1 MNTPTSQNTR
11 VRNLSKKREQIKA
24 ADKPARRRR
33 RSFKHHLPSNMTSE
47 DSWQSGKEPHVKT
60 SRMFIGM
67 LALHLI
73 AVGGLVA
80 FHFLGHDPVD
90 KMPAN
95 ELVKST
101 PSAAPTANAG
111 SPAKAATPSKP
122 TIPSPT
128 APVAV
133 QSRPTEPTMP
143 SGFIEHIVNI
153 DETWESIA
161 AARGLNPE
169 DLRNANPGSDFN
181 VGRRLMIP
189 PTPRLITAAS
199 DTLSKQI
206 AQSRKE
212 PVIVPEGSQGSPISR
227 YAINADSLPP
237 AVTQPTPRSGNTPA
251 ISPGRNVQPSARNVA
266 QTKPATTGVPL
277 KASAVSKA
285 KPSAGSTHVVGK
297 GDTIFNIAKRNGVSE
312 KAIMKLNGISDAGKL
327 RPGQKLKM
335 PAGN

>member
-11 VRNLSKKREQIKA
+11 VRNLSKKREQLKSA
-24 ADKPARRRR
+24 SVKPARRRR

-47 DSWQSGKEPHVKT
+47 DSWQSGKEPQVKT

-80 FHFLGHDPVD
+80 FHFFGHDPVD
-90 KMPAN
+90 KMPAG

-101 PSAAPTANAG
+101 TPAPNSTTG
-111 SPAKAATPSKP
+111 PAKGATPAKP
-122 TIPSPT
+122 TVPSPT
-128 APVAV
+128 APVPV
-133 QSRPTEPTMP
+133 QSRPSEPTMP

-199 DTLSKQI
+199 DSHSKQL
-206 AQSRKE
+206 AQSKKE
-212 PVIVPEGSQGSPISR
+212 PVIVPEGAQGSPISR
-227 YAINADSLPP
+227 YAVNTDTLPP
-237 AVTQPTPRSGNTPA
+237 AVTQPVPRSTTTPV
-251 ISPGRNVQPSARNVA
+251 ISPGRATQAPTRNVA
-266 QTKPATTGVPL
+266 QTKPSTSGVPL
-277 KASAVSKA
+277 KASAVAKP
-285 KPSAGSTHVVGK
+285 KPSAGGTHVVGK

-312 KAIMKLNGISDAGKL
+312 KAIMKLNGISDASKL